1 MNMIEKLV
9 KSGYPRNVAEEIY
22 KQYMEFEQMS
32 GQLDL
37 EKIDDNKLSFD

>member
-9 KSGYPRNVAEEIY
+9 KSGYSREIAEEIY
-22 KQYMEFEQMS
+22 KQYMEFEQIS

-37 EKIDDNKLSFD
+37 EKIDDNKMNFD

>member
-9 KSGYPRNVAEEIY
+9 KSGYPRNIAEEIH
-22 KQYMEFEQMS
+22 KQYMEFELIR

-37 EKIDDNKLSFD
+37 DKIDDNKLNFD